1 MKRLALTA
9 VAVFALAGFL
19 TATATSENNNS
30 TPKSNAAPKP
40 VPARCTVQA
49 FRPLSKAIWRLR
61 AWRRGNPPE
70 KVIRAVRRRL
80 RCAEGHGDHHV
91 AMVRTWK
98 RDRAAYFEHRRKM
111 LWLEEFKPFVYPSG
125 KRWSVPYPIALCES
139 GENYF
144 VGPSGAYGL
153 IPPFPQW
160 LPPRRQDEIAHRLYE
175 EQGEGPWA
183 PYESGCA
190 YR

>member
-1 MKRLALTA
+1 MKRFALTA
-9 VAVFALAGFL
+9 VAVLALAGFW
-19 TATATSENNNS
+19 TATATSENNSPTKS
-30 TPKSNAAPKP
+30 TPARKS
-40 VPARCTVQA
+40 VPTRCTIGPFRA
-49 FRPLSKAIWRLR
+49 FSAAVWALERWQRGDPPAKVLAALERRLACAPPGHRRAMRRTWLR
-61 AWRRGNPPE
+61 A
-70 KVIRAVRRRL
+70 KAS
-80 RCAEGHGDHHV
+80 
-91 AMVRTWK
+91 
-98 RDRAAYFEHRRKM
+98 YYEHRRHM
-111 LWLEEFKPFVYPSG
+111 LWREEFKPFVYPSG
-125 KRWSVPYPIALCES
+125 RRWAVPYPIAVCES

-160 LPPRRQDEIAHRLYE
+160 LSPKRQDEIAHRLYE